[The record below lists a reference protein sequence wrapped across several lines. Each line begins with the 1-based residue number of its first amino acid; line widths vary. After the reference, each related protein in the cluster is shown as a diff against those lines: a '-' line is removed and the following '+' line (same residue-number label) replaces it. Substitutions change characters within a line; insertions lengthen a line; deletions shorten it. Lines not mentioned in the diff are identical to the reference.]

1 MACALVFALVGWI
14 PSLAGVP
21 ETLLSSLLKGCV
33 SGLVGCRHLASPVSN
48 SLAPSLLLASLLL
61 VSLVAE

>member
-1 MACALVFALVGWI
+1 MACARVFALVGWI

-33 SGLVGCRHLASPVSN
+33 NGLVVHTLLLLYLTP
-48 SLAPSLLLASLLL
+48 SLFAPSFIL
-61 VSLVAE
+61 VSHVAE